1 MILESAKS
9 LLHKKIH
16 TAADKRHQISIDG
29 IKVMV
34 KSLGAPQI
42 PDLSF
47 IESPDYNPY
56 RSLYRR
62 SNSVLTRL
70 GINFENEIVN
80 RKVGIGTIWIK
91 TIDDL
96 VDQGNFESADRAVA
110 RFKNPQI
117 SYDEQTTKEPVHFFT
132 EAVKQ
137 LVEPDR
143 YDIVISK
150 FIKVYQFVR
159 NSHEKSFSSLFDF
172 LGYRE
177 EEAMLVTD
185 AGYTG
190 IETNLKDGQKFKEFL
205 LAANFFGTY
214 FDTLLDVK
222 EDVTNGLYPEPD
234 KSEIKDLQL
243 RLLKS
248 TLVLLKFPSIYPE
261 YLQSIYRNLMHV
273 I

>member
-1 MILESAKS
+1 MNLESTRLS
-9 LLHKKIH
+9 LHQRLH
-16 TAADKRHQISIDG
+16 AVADERHKVSING
-29 IKVMV
+29 IKTMV

-47 IESPDYNPY
+47 IESPEYHPY

-70 GINFENEIVN
+70 GINFENETVN

-91 TIDDL
+91 AIDNL
-96 VDQGNFESADRAVA
+96 IDQGNFESADKAVA
-110 RFKNPQI
+110 RFQNPQVN
-117 SYDEQTTKEPVHFFT
+117 YDEQTAKEPIHFFT

-137 LVEPDR
+137 LVELDR
-143 YDIVISK
+143 YDLVISK
-150 FIKVYQFVR
+150 FVKVYQFVR
-159 NSHEKSFSSLFDF
+159 NSHEKSFSSLSNF
-172 LGYRE
+172 LKYRE
-177 EEAMLVTD
+177 EEVMLVTD

-222 EDVTNGLYPEPD
+222 EDVANNLYPEPN

-248 TLVLLKFPSIYPE
+248 TLVLLKFPSVYPE
-261 YLQSIYRNLMHV
+261 YLQSLYRNLMHV
-273 I
+273 V